1 MIRSAEREH
10 FVSHFAFVD
19 HVDRVARVWCCP
31 KEQSRETDR
40 LWPLRRIGR
49 ISGFCRVSHR
59 LYVTT
64 AKDEHAVLC
73 VRLCVCGDS
82 DGDHWGRWGS
92 RSRPQGLALGDRSR
106 RISLS
111 CLIYHFW
118 ASKLFLKKRRK
129 SFIFL
134 HEDKRRKYKENA
146 EKNDI

>member
-1 MIRSAEREH
+1 MSISSLILLLLIMSIVL
-10 FVSHFAFVD
+10 FVYGVVQKSKAAK
-19 HVDRVARVWCCP
+19 RIA
-31 KEQSRETDR
+31 

-49 ISGFCRVSHR
+49 IGRFCRVSHR

-64 AKDEHAVLC
+64 AKAEHAVLC

-118 ASKLFLKKRRK
+118 ASKLFLKKAKKVVHFSTRGQ
-129 SFIFL
+129 
-134 HEDKRRKYKENA
+134 A
-146 EKNDI
+146 